1 MGRRPPPIEQKRNIF
16 TVTRLIS
23 WPAMSV
29 SLHRRFCVLDT
40 LENTIKIR
48 KKVVLGVGR
57 LCPAFGE
64 KQGGAPTRWMAF
76 REGGGDAYTY
86 GSVQPSHHL
95 QSREGSRNVVVA
107 VDANE
112 ESVAAFMWTLVNLY
126 REGDSLHVL
135 HVVPEALSSPA
146 SGSIYYPQPID
157 PETERALWRQAQEF
171 IQDEFVEIAKSKGV
185 TVNVV
190 LVKESRHKHIG
201 WAVCKKAEELQ
212 ASPLVLACHHKSKL
226 EEMLLGSVSKFCA
239 EHCRQPVL
247 LIHPDHSYR

>member
-1 MGRRPPPIEQKRNIF
+1 
-16 TVTRLIS
+16 
-23 WPAMSV
+23 MSV
-29 SLHRRFCVLDT
+29 ALHRQFSVLEA
-40 LENTIKIR
+40 LENKN
-48 KKVVLGVGR
+48 KVRNSAFLRVCRR
-57 LCPAFGE
+57 LCRGTERQGWAAIPAV
-64 KQGGAPTRWMAF
+64 RVRAF
-76 REGGGDAYTY
+76 RDGGVDAC
-86 GSVQPSHHL
+86 GSYQPSHL
-95 QSREGSRNVVVA
+95 QSREGEMSRNVVVA

-112 ESVAAFMWTLVNLY
+112 DSVAAFVWTLGNLY
-126 REGDSLHVL
+126 REGDSLHIL

-171 IQDEFVEIAKSKGV
+171 IQNEFVEIAKRKGV

-226 EEMLLGSVSKFCA
+226 EEMLMGSVSKFCA

-247 LIHPDHSYR
+247 LIHPDHSQGR